1 MSIYD
6 LRPEE
11 LPVAATILALQLSR
25 GLTISQKIILG
36 TFLQNIGSNLTFMA
50 AKEAINR
57 DEARAAAEETG
68 TGAATST
75 AAATAAAAGVP
86 TF

>member
-6 LRPEE
+6 LKPEE
-11 LPVAATILALQLSR
+11 LPVAATIVALQLSI
-25 GLTISQKIILG
+25 GINIEQKIILG

-50 AKEAINR
+50 AQQAIMRDRIKEA
-57 DEARAAAEETG
+57 T
-68 TGAATST
+68 TSSDTTDTSAT
-75 AAATAAAAGVP
+75 AAATAAAAGTP

>member
-11 LPVAATILALQLSR
+11 LPVAATILALQIS
-25 GLTISQKIILG
+25 GSLTISQKIILG
-36 TFLQNIGSNLTFMA
+36 TFLQNIGSNLTFIA

-57 DEARAAAEETG
+57 DEAKAAAE
-68 TGAATST
+68 TSDTTRPTTTT
-75 AAATAAAAGVP
+75 AAVAAAAGVP